1 MAIQY
6 LSRTK
11 AKLIVS
17 TGSASKG
24 NRKQWTKT
32 VTIKG
37 KKDAE
42 RQYKAFEDEC
52 LQVLTAETV
61 GDLLDA
67 YIDMQSVKGIKDT
80 TIAGYESY
88 AKRLKLAFRIF

>member
-24 NRKQWTKT
+24 TRRRVTKT
-32 VTIKG
+32 VEF
-37 KKDAE
+37 KKKKE
-42 RQYKAFEDEC
+42 LEKMYQAFEDE
-52 LQVLTAETV
+52 VRRNPLTHVTV
-61 GDLLDA
+61 EELLD
-67 YIDMQSVKGIKDT
+67 SSFKF
-80 TIAGYESY
+80 
-88 AKRLKLAFRIF
+88 LAVF